1 MDVLLLLLYA
11 AGKTG
16 QPNESIFG
24 RTRLQK
30 EMFFV
35 QRKLKELYQIKGL
48 YQFRPYF
55 HGPFSRELYN
65 DFDWLELEGKT
76 CKEVGRLS
84 DGSAYEI
91 FKLTAKGI
99 DEARAK
105 MQDPEL
111 KKIYNVITE
120 IKKNYNKRKVSSLV
134 DEVHTSYPGYWMP
147 EPKTLRE
154 EKS

>member
-11 AGKTG
+11 RGKTG
-16 QPNESIFG
+16 QPNENIFG

-30 EMFFV
+30 EMFLV
-35 QRKLKELYQIKGL
+35 QRKLRELYQIKGL
-48 YQFRPYF
+48 YPFRPYF
-55 HGPFSRELYN
+55 HGPFSREVYN

-76 CKEVGRLS
+76 RKEIGRLP

-105 MQDPEL
+105 IQDPRL
-111 KKIYNVITE
+111 KRIYNVIME
-120 IKKNYNKRKVSSLV
+120 VKRNYNQRKVSSIV
-134 DEVHTSYPGYWMP
+134 DEIHTSYPGYWMP
-147 EPKTLRE
+147 KSKIVRE